1 MKILYGA
8 PGSVFVR
15 KPRILLQEKNIDFIA
30 QPVNPMLEVSEEFK
44 AMSPLGKIPVFK
56 DGDYVIADSSAICAY
71 IDRKY
76 PSPSFYPEDP
86 ESFGETLWFEE
97 YADTALF
104 QAVAP
109 CYYQTILVPLY
120 RDREPDYNAIHIA
133 ISKNLPPV
141 ADYLEA
147 KLKGKLYLVAN
158 QFTIAD
164 VAVASVFFNMYLSGF
179 PLSKSKWPCLS
190 AYLDFHF
197 ERKSFSSCRT
207 DIMLEIERISFT
219 SQASFYNE
227 AQDAKPL

>member
-30 QPVNPMLEVSEEFK
+30 QAVNPMLEVSEEFK

-76 PSPSFYPEDP
+76 PSPFFYPEDP
-86 ESFGETLWFEE
+86 ESLGEALWFEE

-120 RDREPDYNAIHIA
+120 RNRIADQDAIHIA

-141 ADYLEA
+141 ADYLET
-147 KLKGKLYLVAN
+147 KVRGKFYLVAD

-164 VAVASVFFNMYLSGF
+164 VAVVSVFLNMYLSGF
-179 PLSKSKWPCLS
+179 PLSKSKWPYLT

-197 ERKSFSSCRT
+197 AQKSFSSCRK
-207 DIMLEIERISFT
+207 DIMLEIERIS
-219 SQASFYNE
+219 SDSIQ
-227 AQDAKPL
+227 QI

>member
-30 QPVNPMLEVSEEFK
+30 QAVNPMLEVSEKFK
-44 AMSPLGKIPVFK
+44 AMNPLGKIPVFK

-76 PSPSFYPEDP
+76 PSSSFYPEDP
-86 ESFGETLWFEE
+86 ESFGEAIWFEE

-120 RDREPDYNAIHIA
+120 RNREPDYNAIHA
-133 ISKNLPPV
+133 ALSKNLPPV
-141 ADYLEA
+141 ADYLET

-179 PLSKSKWPCLS
+179 PLSKSKWPHLT

-197 ERKSFSSCRT
+197 ERESFSSCRK
-207 DIMLEIERISFT
+207 DIMLEIESINFASIE
-219 SQASFYNE
+219 QA
-227 AQDAKPL
+227 